1 MVLPRAKAPTIIDI
15 ATEAGVSKS
24 VVSRAL
30 LNQGDVSE
38 ATRQRVRE
46 AADRLGYVANA
57 MASGLRSRTNT
68 LGVVLR
74 DLTRPFYGELLAGM
88 QEAAERSGYRIVT
101 MTSAD
106 DLDTAHA
113 IRALRHLVSM
123 QVDGLV
129 VASARLSSDEIVP
142 LIDRVPIV
150 VAGRRDVSPGITSVS
165 SDDVDGGTSL
175 AQLALEHGHRRLA
188 VLLVDAAYS
197 QSQHARGVAMID
209 MIRRAG
215 AEAEVWDVSSDA
227 DAGEALGRELRRSAA
242 TALLCPTDAV
252 AVEALDVLRLL
263 GRSAPDDLSILGYD
277 GIGPLASSFLG
288 LTTFRVPVRA
298 IGATAIELLAAKVAD
313 PTTADQNVTL
323 RGEVV
328 SGRTLGTAVERPSG

>member
-1 MVLPRAKAPTIIDI
+1 MAPARAKAPTIIDV
-15 ATEAGVSKS
+15 AAEAGVSKS

-30 LNQGDVSE
+30 LGQDEVSE
-38 ATRQRVRE
+38 ATRQRVRD
-46 AADRLGYVANA
+46 AAEKLGYVANA

-88 QEAAERSGYRIVT
+88 QEAAERAGYRIVT
-101 MTSAD
+101 ATSAD
-106 DLDTAHA
+106 DLDATQAV
-113 IRALRHLVSM
+113 RALRHLVSM

-129 VASARLSSDEIVP
+129 VASARLQSDEIVP

-150 VAGRRDVSPGITSVS
+150 VAGRSDASPGITSVS
-165 SDDVDGGTSL
+165 SDDAFGGSAL
-175 AQLALEHGHRRLA
+175 AHLALSAGHRRLA
-188 VLLVDAAYS
+188 VILVDAAYS
-197 QSQHARGVAMID
+197 QSQHARSAATIEALH
-209 MIRRAG
+209 RAD
-215 AEAEVWDVSSDA
+215 AAVDVWPVPSDSDA
-227 DAGEALGRELRRSAA
+227 GSVLHDRLRTTEA

-263 GRSAPDDLSILGYD
+263 GRSAPDDLSVTGYD
-277 GIGPLASSFLG
+277 GIGPLATPFLG

-298 IGATAIELLAAKVAD
+298 MGGTAIDLLAAKVAD
-313 PTTADQNVTL
+313 SSAADQNIAL

-328 SGRTLGTAVERPSG
+328 PGRTLGALR